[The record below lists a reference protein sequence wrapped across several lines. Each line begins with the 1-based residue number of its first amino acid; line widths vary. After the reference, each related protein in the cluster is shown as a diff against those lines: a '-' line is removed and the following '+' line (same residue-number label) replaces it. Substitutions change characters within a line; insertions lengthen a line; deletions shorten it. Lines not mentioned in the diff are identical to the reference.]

1 MGGIDMS
8 TQEEGRDCEE
18 EKCTCK
24 TCCIS
29 CICCCL
35 PTYNTGFCLTC
46 LTCCFGCLGKKP
58 WVIKILSII
67 LVVLAIASA
76 SKQYEYGY
84 FPIAQIIHVGLMIL
98 HTIGLFR
105 RNSQLMT
112 IGFYVCWF
120 EALLR
125 ILFLLLAAICN

>member
-1 MGGIDMS
+1 M
-8 TQEEGRDCEE
+8 
-18 EKCTCK
+18 
-24 TCCIS
+24 
-29 CICCCL
+29 
-35 PTYNTGFCLTC
+35 
-46 LTCCFGCLGKKP
+46 
-58 WVIKILSII
+58 IKILSII

-125 ILFLLLAAICN
+125 ILFLLLAAICNYTTVLTKKYEWENGTVWSNIFSDLSEFLAHFSTTPVCS